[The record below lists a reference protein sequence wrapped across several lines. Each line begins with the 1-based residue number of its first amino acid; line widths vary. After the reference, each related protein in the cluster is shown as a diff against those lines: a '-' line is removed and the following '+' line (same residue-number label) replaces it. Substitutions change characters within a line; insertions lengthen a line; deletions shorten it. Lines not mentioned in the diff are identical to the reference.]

1 MSGAGEP
8 GAGSVRVAGLGGD
21 VEGPFVDGGVEGGKR
36 RHVHAWH
43 VREGRGLA
51 DEEFGAGG
59 GTGEK

>member
-1 MSGAGEP
+1 
-8 GAGSVRVAGLGGD
+8 LGGD